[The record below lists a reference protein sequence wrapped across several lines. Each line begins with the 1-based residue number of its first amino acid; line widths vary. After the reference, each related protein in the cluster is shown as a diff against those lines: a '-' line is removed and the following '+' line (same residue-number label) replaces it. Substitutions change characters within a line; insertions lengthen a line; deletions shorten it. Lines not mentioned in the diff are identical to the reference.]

1 MDAAGARPFTGGNA
15 ESLAGAAARPGS
27 GAGNALCAKLCPA
40 WAITTATVSG
50 AIKRRMIKA
59 VSPARSIG
67 PHIFS
72 IYVFS
77 IEERFRQRC
86 LRFLPALNNPW
97 NLATARR

>member
-15 ESLAGAAARPGS
+15 ESLAGAAALPGS

-67 PHIFS
+67 PDTRLLNRRAIPLALFT
-72 IYVFS
+72 I
-77 IEERFRQRC
+77 
-86 LRFLPALNNPW
+86 PAAP
-97 NLATARR
+97 